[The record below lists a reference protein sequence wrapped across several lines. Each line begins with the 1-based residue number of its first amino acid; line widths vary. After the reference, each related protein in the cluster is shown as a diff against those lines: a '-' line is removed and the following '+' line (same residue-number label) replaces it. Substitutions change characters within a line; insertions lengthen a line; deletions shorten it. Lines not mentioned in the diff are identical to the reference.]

1 VAPAQRFGFAK
12 QKGRLAQGMDAD
24 IVVLKADPAK
34 DVTAF
39 AKVRMTIRRGRTLYD
54 AGN

>member
-1 VAPAQRFGFAK
+1 
-12 QKGRLAQGMDAD
+12 MDAD
-24 IVVLKADPAK
+24 LVVLKSDPAK

-39 AKVRMTIRRGRTLYD
+39 AQVRMTIRHGRTLYD